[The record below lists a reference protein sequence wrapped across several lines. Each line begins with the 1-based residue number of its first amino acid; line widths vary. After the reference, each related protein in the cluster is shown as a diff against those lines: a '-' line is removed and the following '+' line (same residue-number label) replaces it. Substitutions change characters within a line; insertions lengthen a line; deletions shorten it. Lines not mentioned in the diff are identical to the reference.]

1 MPGDTLRLLVA
12 DDEPLARELV
22 RGYSESQ
29 DGLEVVDECA
39 TGDELAD
46 TLASHRPAIPD
57 IPGIDVALLD
67 IRMPGADVFD
77 VLAREAAARS
87 HLPSV
92 IFATA
97 YDTYAVRAFELNA
110 ADYLLK
116 PFTEERFAE
125 AIRRV
130 RSRQDSARPPAP
142 GVVPGV
148 AGVIR
153 DLGPRPDRLLVPDGQ
168 RIVPVAVADIC
179 WIKAEGDYVRIYS
192 GGRSFLVSRTL
203 KEIETRLDA
212 TQFIRIHRSAVV
224 HSAHIREVRV
234 AESGRYRVLLS
245 DGTTLLVSRTRAP
258 ELKRWIL

>member
-1 MPGDTLRLLVA
+1 MPGDTLRLLLA

-22 RGYSESQ
+22 RGYSHAQ
-29 DGLEVVDECA
+29 DGLEVVSECA

-46 TLASHRPAIPD
+46 TLASHRPPA

-77 VLAREAAARS
+77 VLAREAAAHNR
-87 HLPSV
+87 LPSV

-97 YDTYAVRAFELNA
+97 YDTYAVRAFDLNA
-110 ADYLLK
+110 VDYLLK

-130 RSRQDSARPPAP
+130 RSRRDRSSPQTALA
-142 GVVPGV
+142 
-148 AGVIR
+148 AVIR

-192 GGRSFLVSRTL
+192 GGRSFLVNRTL
-203 KEIETRLDA
+203 KEIEARLDA
-212 TQFIRIHRSAVV
+212 TKFIRIHRSAVV
-224 HSAHIREVRV
+224 HSAHIQEVRV
-234 AESGRYRVLLS
+234 AESGRYRVQLS

>member
-1 MPGDTLRLLVA
+1 MPADTLRLLVA
-12 DDEPLARELV
+12 DDEELARDLV
-22 RGYSESQ
+22 RGYSRAQE
-29 DGLEVVDECA
+29 GLDVVSECA

-46 TLASHRPAIPD
+46 ALARHRPPAVTS
-57 IPGIDVALLD
+57 IDVALLD

-87 HLPSV
+87 PLPSV

-110 ADYLLK
+110 VDYLLK

-125 AIRRV
+125 AIRRA
-130 RSRQDSARPPAP
+130 RSRLHNARPQA
-142 GVVPGV
+142 
-148 AGVIR
+148 ALAAVIR

-179 WIKAEGDYVRIYS
+179 WIKAEGDYARLYS
-192 GGRSFLVSRTL
+192 GGRNFLVSRTL
-203 KEIETRLDA
+203 KDIEARLDA

-258 ELKRWIL
+258 DLRRWIL

>member
-1 MPGDTLRLLVA
+1 MPGDMLRLLVA

-22 RGYSESQ
+22 RGYSRSQ
-29 DGLEVVDECA
+29 SGLEVVSECA
-39 TGDELAD
+39 TGDELAH
-46 TLASHRPAIPD
+46 TLARNEPPA
-57 IPGIDVALLD
+57 IDVALLD

-77 VLAREAAARS
+77 VLAREAAARN

-110 ADYLLK
+110 VDYLLK

-130 RSRQDSARPPAP
+130 RSRLQHDRPQAAL
-142 GVVPGV
+142 

-153 DLGPRPDRLLVPDGQ
+153 DLGPRPDRLLVPDGP

-192 GGRSFLVSRTL
+192 GGRSYLVSRTL
-203 KEIETRLDA
+203 KEIEARLDPA
-212 TQFIRIHRSAVV
+212 QFIRIHRSAIV
-224 HSAHIREVRV
+224 HAAQIREVRV

-245 DGTTLLVSRTRAP
+245 DGTALLVSRTRAP